1 MRFAVLDDDK
11 AQTELVA
18 GILAGAGHQADQFNS
33 GRALVARLRTD
44 TFDMLV
50 LDWNMPGM
58 SGIDVLRAVRDG
70 QHAALPVLMITSRSD
85 EADVVEGLG
94 AGADDYIVKPVSAPL
109 LLARVNAA
117 LRRAGLNNP
126 RKSHDFGT
134 HHFNSVTDTVT
145 VAGAPVKLTNK
156 EYCLALTLFENIGR
170 PLSRSYLLE
179 TVWGSSPDAE
189 TRTLDAH
196 VSRIRT
202 KLNLRPAGGWRLAP
216 VYSYGYRLER
226 VEPGAGEQV

>member
-1 MRFAVLDDDK
+1 MRVAVLDDDR

-18 GILAGAGHQADQFNS
+18 GILARAGFQADVFNA
-33 GRALVARLRTD
+33 GRQLLARMRTD
-44 TFDMLV
+44 TFDMLIV
-50 LDWNMPGM
+50 DWNMPSM
-58 SGIDVLRAVRDG
+58 SGIEVLRAVRQG
-70 QHAALPVLMITSRSD
+70 NHAAMPVLMITSRAD

-94 AGADDYIVKPVSAPL
+94 AGADDYLVKPVSEPV
-109 LLARVNAA
+109 LLARVQAA

-126 RKSHDFGT
+126 VKQYDFGT
-134 HHFNSVTDTVT
+134 HRFEGATDTVT
-145 VAGAPVKLTNK
+145 MNAAPVKLTSK
-156 EYCLALTLFENIGR
+156 EYALALLLFENAGR

-179 TVWGSSPDAE
+179 AVWGASPEAE

-216 VYSYGYRLER
+216 VYSFGYRLEK
-226 VEPGAGEQV
+226 VEAGAADA